1 MRDGFKEGRQKEIK
15 TDEQGESERESKTG
29 D

>member
-15 TDEQGESERESKTG
+15 TDEQGESKRESKTG